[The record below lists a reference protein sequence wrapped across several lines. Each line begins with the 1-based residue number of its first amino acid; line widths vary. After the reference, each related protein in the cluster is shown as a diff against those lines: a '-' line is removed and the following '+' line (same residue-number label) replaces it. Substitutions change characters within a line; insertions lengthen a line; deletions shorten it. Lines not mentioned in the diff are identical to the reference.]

1 MTRSQQ
7 GSATAWR
14 TPSRRVGRVGATAV
28 WTIVLLTAAAACA
41 PDPADDPTAA
51 PSTTATPA
59 VDLDPVAYA
68 AALVASTDAARV
80 AEGLD
85 PLPVSDCAQ
94 QAAAGRA
101 RALVGQAELTHA
113 PLDGVSSACG
123 VSRTAENLSRAA
135 APAPDVVDAWLG
147 SPGHRNNL
155 LDPDL
160 REVGIGCVP
169 DGAALLCSQVF
180 LGS

>member
-1 MTRSQQ
+1 MAA
-7 GSATAWR
+7 G
-14 TPSRRVGRVGATAV
+14 V
-28 WTIVLLTAAAACA
+28 WTIVLLTASAACA
-41 PDPADDPTAA
+41 SGPGGAPTSAPTSPTA
-51 PSTTATPA
+51 TAS
-59 VDLDPVAYA
+59 VDLEPVAYA

-85 PLPVSDCAQ
+85 PLVVSACAQ
-94 QAAAGRA
+94 QAAGERA
-101 RALVGQAELTHA
+101 QALVGHAELTHA
-113 PLDGVSSACG
+113 LLDGVSSTCG
-123 VSRTAENLSRAA
+123 VSRAAENLSRAA

-160 REVGIGCVP
+160 REVGVACVP